1 MVIFYTFFPIF
12 LLYLCIFAKKVK
24 FLCAF
29 RSEIITFSF
38 LTYHVILNLII
49 KYSNYICVLR
59 KQGVFMKSYIYLKN
73 LKTNLTRYKL
83 SGIKLTAITTLTRL
97 LSVLLA
103 FVLAFSIAGCKLPF
117 ANSSSDDN
125 NVSILDEISDNNAS
139 PTDNADFQNFV
150 NDIFKDA
157 LSSDTISMHAYIEN
171 PASFGINDYEI
182 SLGRYDLDN
191 LGSTTD
197 ISDALVKLQAFER
210 SSLSSRQQLTY
221 DELLQYFTTELEYAD
236 LYMFNT
242 DLATTIGIQVQLPL
256 LFAEY
261 TFSDTKDIDE
271 YIALLC
277 DTDGYFK
284 NMVDYETLRSKNG
297 YFMEDTLVDEIIE
310 QCQTFV
316 DSANAS
322 DSVLISTFNEKI
334 DSFSGLTQAQ
344 KDEYKARNTSAVS
357 EHVVKGYQTLID
369 GLNSLKGTNRYAGGL
384 SNYPD
389 GDRYF
394 EYLLKG
400 SLGWSKSVDEYD
412 ALLDAYITRYMLS
425 MQKLMATDATLS
437 DKFSSFKFPL
447 TKPDDILKDL
457 KGKIADDFPAIP
469 DVNYDIK
476 YVSKA
481 LKDYA
486 SPAMYFIPQLDNLNV
501 NSIYINS
508 SATSDDS
515 LYTTLAHEGY
525 PGHLYQTQYFAAT
538 NPDWIRYIMSPGG
551 YVEGWATYVELMS
564 YLYAQSDNKNLNQLI
579 SDNYAVILCLYAK
592 VDIGINYKSWK
603 ESDVA
608 SYIANFG
615 FDDKDIAHEMYY
627 AMISQPGNYCKYVLG
642 CLGFNELK
650 NTATTRLGDK
660 FDLKEFHKFI
670 LDCGPIQFDILE
682 KRLQI
687 WILKSQS

>member
-1 MVIFYTFFPIF
+1 
-12 LLYLCIFAKKVK
+12 
-24 FLCAF
+24 
-29 RSEIITFSF
+29 
-38 LTYHVILNLII
+38 
-49 KYSNYICVLR
+49 
-59 KQGVFMKSYIYLKN
+59 MKSYIYLKN

>member
-1 MVIFYTFFPIF
+1 
-12 LLYLCIFAKKVK
+12 
-24 FLCAF
+24 
-29 RSEIITFSF
+29 
-38 LTYHVILNLII
+38 
-49 KYSNYICVLR
+49 
-59 KQGVFMKSYIYLKN
+59 MKSYIYLKN

-83 SGIKLTAITTLTRL
+83 SGIKLTPITTLTRL

-297 YFMEDTLVDEIIE
+297 YFMEDALVDEIIE

-412 ALLDAYITRYMLS
+412 ALLDTYITRYMLS
-425 MQKLMATDATLS
+425 MQKLMATDSTLS

-476 YVSKA
+476 YISKA
-481 LKDYA
+481 LEDYA
-486 SPAMYFIPQLDNLNV
+486 SPAMYFIPQLDSLNV

>member
-1 MVIFYTFFPIF
+1 MNSMNNLSHLKHFISNIFF
-12 LLYLCIFAKKVK
+12 
-24 FLCAF
+24 
-29 RSEIITFSF
+29 
-38 LTYHVILNLII
+38 
-49 KYSNYICVLR
+49 
-59 KQGVFMKSYIYLKN
+59 KN
-73 LKTNLTRYKL
+73 ANKPL
-83 SGIKLTAITTLTRL
+83 SI
-97 LSVLLA
+97 LLA
-103 FVLAFSIAGCKLPF
+103 IILAFSVAGCKFPF
-117 ANSSSDDN
+117 SVFSSDKN
-125 NVSILDEISDNNAS
+125 GSASILDELNDSAYAS
-139 PTDNADFQNFV
+139 TDNEDFQNFTD
-150 NDIFKDA
+150 DIFRDA
-157 LSSDTISMHAYIEN
+157 LSADTISLHAYVEN
-171 PASFGINDYEI
+171 PSSFGINDYDVT
-182 SLGRYDLDN
+182 LGRYDLDN
-191 LGSTTD
+191 LGSTSD
-197 ISDALVKLQAFER
+197 ISDALVKLQSFDR
-210 SSLSSRQQLTY
+210 SSLSLRQQLTY

-242 DLATTIGIQVQLPL
+242 DLATTIGIQVQLPM

-261 TFSDTKDIDE
+261 TFSGTKDIDE

-297 YFMEDTLVDEIIE
+297 YFMEDSLVDEIVD

-316 DSANAS
+316 DTANS
-322 DSVLISTFNEKI
+322 NDSVLISTFNEKI
-334 DSFSGLTQAQ
+334 DAFSELGTPQ
-344 KDEYKARNTSAVS
+344 KDDYKAKNASAVS
-357 EHVVKGYQTLID
+357 EHVVKGYQILID
-369 GLNSLKGTNRYAGGL
+369 GLNSLKGTNKYAGGL
-384 SNYPD
+384 SNYPN
-389 GDRYF
+389 GSKYF
-394 EYLLKG
+394 EYLLKS
-400 SLGWSKSVDEYD
+400 SLGWSKTVDEYD
-412 ALLDAYITRYMLS
+412 ALLDTYITRYMLS
-425 MQKLMATDATLS
+425 MQKSMTTDSTLS

-457 KGKIADDFPAIP
+457 KSKITDDFPAIP

-476 YVSKA
+476 YVSSA
-481 LKDYA
+481 LEDYA

-508 SATSDDS
+508 SATREDS

-525 PGHLYQTQYFAAT
+525 PGHLYQTQYFAST

-592 VDIGINYKSWK
+592 VDIGVNYKSWK

-627 AMISQPGNYCKYVLG
+627 AMVSQPGNYCKYVLG

-650 NTATTRLGDK
+650 NTATAKLGDK

-682 KRLQI
+682 KRLQT
-687 WILKSQS
+687 WLLYR

>member
-83 SGIKLTAITTLTRL
+83 SGIKLTPITTLTRL

-117 ANSSSDDN
+117 ENSSSDDN

-297 YFMEDTLVDEIIE
+297 YFMEDALVDEIIE

-357 EHVVKGYQTLID
+357 EHVVKGYQTLSD

-412 ALLDAYITRYMLS
+412 ALLDTYITRYMLS
-425 MQKLMATDATLS
+425 MQKLMATDSTLS

-481 LKDYA
+481 LEDYA